1 MEQCQQARHGKA
13 TAGLLFPRL
22 AELLLQHGRI
32 GHGTPRAIDEKGAM
46 PMPAPVLQ
54 GCRPDRLA
62 HAFHEVCQHP

>member
-1 MEQCQQARHGKA
+1 MEQCQQSYHGKA

-32 GHGTPRAIDEKGAM
+32 GHGTPRAIDEEGAM

-54 GCRPDRLA
+54 GRWPDRLT
-62 HAFHEVCQHP
+62 HTVHEVFQHP